1 MYNTMNDSK
10 SSDAN
15 PESGA
20 GNLKR
25 LIEDVVREFH
35 TAQVKQQEPV
45 YRAELAEERR
55 QREEMERQLRDLVEE
70 NRRAKE
76 RAEQVET
83 ASFIKSELQKLGVTK
98 IELAFRAIKDDVQ
111 KDATGRYSARS
122 TKGALPIEEYLK
134 HFVEENPE
142 LLPARNVSGTG
153 GQAVSRRPNN
163 NVGLELESIRP
174 GMSQEELAKVRQEI
188 ARVAGLMI
196 D

>member
-1 MYNTMNDSK
+1 METMNEPIDLPAK
-10 SSDAN
+10 TDN
-15 PESGA
+15 GGSG
-20 GNLKR
+20 LKR
-25 LIEDVVREFH
+25 LIEDVVREFQ

-55 QREEMERQLRDLVEE
+55 QREDMERQLRDLIEE

-98 IELAFRAIKDDVQ
+98 VDLAFRAIKDDVQ
-111 KDATGRYSARS
+111 KDSTGRYSARS
-122 TKGALPIEEYLK
+122 TTGALPLEEYLK
-134 HFVEENPE
+134 AFVEENPE

-153 GQAVSRRPNN
+153 GQTAVRRANN
-163 NVGLELESIRP
+163 QVGLELESIRP
-174 GMSQEELAKVRQEI
+174 GMSQEELAKVRHEI

>member
-1 MYNTMNDSK
+1 MNDAK
-10 SSDAN
+10 TSDTN

-20 GNLKR
+20 GNLKK

-35 TAQVKQQEPV
+35 AAQAKQQEPV

-55 QREEMERQLRDLVEE
+55 QREEMERQLRDLIEE

-76 RAEQVET
+76 RAEQIET
-83 ASFIKSELQKLGVTK
+83 ASFIKTELQKLGVTK
-98 IELAFRAIKDDVQ
+98 IDLAYRAIKDDVQ
-111 KDATGRYSARS
+111 KDSSGRFAARS
-122 TKGALPIEEYLK
+122 TKGVVPIEDYLK
-134 HFVEENPE
+134 QFVEENPE

-153 GQAVSRRPNN
+153 GHSVSRRQNN
-163 NVGLELESIRP
+163 NFGIELESIRP